1 MPSKGWDKIVGAI
14 RPNRNLPDFL
24 MGETVETKVSID
36 DGNTTEK
43 VAG

>member
-1 MPSKGWDKIVGAI
+1 MGACVEVVAVAGPTDWI
-14 RPNRNLPDFL
+14 TDD
-24 MGETVETKVSID
+24 GETVETKVSID